1 MYKQIELH
9 PYQVDLSDTNLMN
22 LNKTIFDSNLNKY
35 IRTLKL
41 SSNNLKQI
49 DKSTFDGMFNLKLS
63 SKIKRKIVPKFQTM
77 LAFSLAMKH

>member
-1 MYKQIELH
+1 MYKKIELH

-22 LNKTIFDSNLNKY
+22 LNKTIFDSDLNKY

-49 DKSTFDGMFNLKLS
+49 DKSTFDGMFNLSHLFLNWNRLTS
-63 SKIKRKIVPKFQTM
+63 IDE
-77 LAFSLAMKH
+77 